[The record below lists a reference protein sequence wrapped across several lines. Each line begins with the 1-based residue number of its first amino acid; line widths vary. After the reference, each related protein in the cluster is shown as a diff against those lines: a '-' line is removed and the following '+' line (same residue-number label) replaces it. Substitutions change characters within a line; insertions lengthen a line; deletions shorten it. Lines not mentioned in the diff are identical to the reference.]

1 MLRIACLLMLALVP
15 CMSHGQEAVAPM
27 VVVQSFVRAYNSHD
41 LDELVKLLHEE
52 VSWLAVKDDSVVAEA
67 RNRAELL
74 NRLAVYFNEYPNAR
88 SVLEQSVVS
97 GPFVSVRERAFWK
110 QEGRTLSA
118 ISLAVYET
126 EDGRIR
132 RAWYYPA
139 EQQP

>member
-1 MLRIACLLMLALVP
+1 MLLALAP
-15 CMSHGQEAVAPM
+15 CLSHAEEPVAPM
-27 VVVQSFVRAYNSHD
+27 VVVQSFVRAYNGHD
-41 LDELVKLLHEE
+41 LDELVKLLDEE

-74 NRLAVYFNEYPNAR
+74 NRLAVYFKEHPNAR
-88 SVLEQSVVS
+88 SVLEQSFVS

-110 QEGRTLSA
+110 QEGKTLSA

-126 EDGRIR
+126 KGGRIV

-139 EQQP
+139 EPQP